1 MDALKVITDGM
12 IKEERPHIKVGDV
25 VKVHVKIR
33 EGEREIRTAVAGR
46 VLARFAAGCEQ
57 MAFIIADKFA
67 RGFHEIHPVVE
78 TSVFGNGDA
87 ACDRLAVS
95 GGPAAQGRDDRPA
108 GPVGHSGGIEREARG
123 EQFGQQHDIRFGGS
137 DHRFEPREVPR
148 GLFPGDVALA

>member
-1 MDALKVITDGM
+1 
-12 IKEERPHIKVGDV
+12 
-25 VKVHVKIR
+25 
-33 EGEREIRTAVAGR
+33 
-46 VLARFAAGCEQ
+46 

-108 GPVGHSGGIEREARG
+108 G
-123 EQFGQQHDIRFGGS
+123 
-137 DHRFEPREVPR
+137 EPREVPR
-148 GLFPGDVALA
+148 GLFPGDVALAEGDAEFHENQSL

>member
-1 MDALKVITDGM
+1 MKARKTQIVTD
-12 IKEERPHIKVGDV
+12 EQQEPHASVFD
-25 VKVHVKIR
+25 H
-33 EGEREIRTAVAGR
+33 RTAVAGR

-148 GLFPGDVALA
+148 GLFPGDVALAEGDAEFHENQSL

>member
-1 MDALKVITDGM
+1 
-12 IKEERPHIKVGDV
+12 
-25 VKVHVKIR
+25 
-33 EGEREIRTAVAGR
+33 
-46 VLARFAAGCEQ
+46 

-108 GPVGHSGGIEREARG
+108 GPFGHSGGIEREARG

-148 GLFPGDVALA
+148 GLFPGDVTLAEGDAEFHENQSL